1 MKNPIYIFPLVLL
14 FLFSACSN
22 EEQLPTEG
30 GFTVD
35 TVAILKILDEE
46 GNNLLDPGHERYL
59 DPSKIKV
66 FYERDG
72 RMIEFIEPHLDMPRN
87 FRIGPPHEFRNDYVM
102 FLVLDSEKT
111 VVQWNENDSDTI
123 HAEFFKYSGSSFL
136 LMVTKVLFN
145 GELKW
150 DAESKSER
158 EFTIIKHHNFVN

>member
-1 MKNPIYIFPLVLL
+1 MKNSIYIFPMVLVL
-14 FLFSACSN
+14 LFSACSN
-22 EEQLPTEG
+22 EEQLPNIG

-46 GNNLLDPGHERYL
+46 GNDLLDPGHERYL

-72 RMIEFIEPHLDMPRN
+72 RMIEFIETHLDMPRN
-87 FRIGPPHEFRNDYVM
+87 FRIGSPHEFRNEYVM

-123 HAEFFKYSGSSFL
+123 HAEFFKYSGSSF
-136 LMVTKVLFN
+136 MIRVIKVLFN

-150 DAESKSER
+150 DAESKSAR
-158 EFTIIKHHNFVN
+158 EFTIIKHLNSVN